1 MSAAPIA
8 ALFFTVVMLV
18 TTAYFLMGSVPLLIL
33 KHGTPLDARF
43 VRDFFDTFYRAAM
56 VTASAT
62 AVSYV
67 LAGRLILAGGATAL
81 ALLAVLRAGKSF
93 RRWTRSGHKSRTA
106 KQALFRRFAAFTSPR
121 SWSTWPSSSPTCGA

>member
-56 VTASAT
+56 VTASASAGGRCDRARAAGRPPRRKIIPAMDSFRAQIQDSEASAIQT
-62 AVSYV
+62 FRRIHIAAVVVNLAQLVANVWSLIAVSMS
-67 LAGRLILAGGATAL
+67 
-81 ALLAVLRAGKSF
+81 LR
-93 RRWTRSGHKSRTA
+93 
-106 KQALFRRFAAFTSPR
+106 
-121 SWSTWPSSSPTCGA
+121 